1 MAEWQTRYVQVVVHP
16 VGEGSTPSIGTIFTN
31 GRQCGSLESIPGEAG
46 KCGYSVAVTPQ
57 PSKLLTR
64 VRLPLP
70 APRATAG
77 GIPERPK
84 GADCKSA
91 VTDFDGSNPSPT
103 TIYEKY
109 RLLQLQRSFFVFV
122 RENVRSCY
130 GLLPGTV
137 FMFWRF
143 CTRW

>member
-1 MAEWQTRYVQVVVHP
+1 M
-16 VGEGSTPSIGTIFTN
+16 GEGSTPSIGTIFTN

-103 TIYEKY
+103 TIFK
-109 RLLQLQRSFFVFV
+109 LKAATFVA
-122 RENVRSCY
+122 
-130 GLLPGTV
+130 V
-137 FMFWRF
+137 FYHIRF
-143 CTRW
+143 QFPFLELY